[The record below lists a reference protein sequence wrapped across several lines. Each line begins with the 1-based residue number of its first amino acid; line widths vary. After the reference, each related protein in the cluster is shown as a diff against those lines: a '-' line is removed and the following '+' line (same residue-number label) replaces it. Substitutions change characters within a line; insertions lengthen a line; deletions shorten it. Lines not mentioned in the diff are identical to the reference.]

1 MLKNTEY
8 WISKEE
14 SVEIYTSGYWND
26 LEIEKRKV
34 TWISDGNYEECLS
47 YLENSGLLAQYEA
60 SLKYISTVHKSSN
73 LSIADLAAGIGWVS
87 ALLSKLPQVADIHC
101 VDISEHRI
109 NELFE
114 HAIKMVNGAPKKI
127 NRYIGSFYDLK
138 FENSSMDLIYLS
150 QAFHHAEK
158 PLNLLLECD
167 RVLKPK
173 GRIILVGEHY
183 ISVSKIIFSFFKKII
198 RHRKM
203 SVNFYE
209 LFPPDKILG
218 DHYYRLSDYYF
229 MFQSIGYSIKHEVL
243 DENYVIYIADK
254 NE

>member
-1 MLKNTEY
+1 M
-8 WISKEE
+8 
-14 SVEIYTSGYWND
+14 
-26 LEIEKRKV
+26 
-34 TWISDGNYEECLS
+34 
-47 YLENSGLLAQYEA
+47 
-60 SLKYISTVHKSSN
+60 
-73 LSIADLAAGIGWVS
+73 
-87 ALLSKLPQVADIHC
+87 
-101 VDISEHRI
+101 DISEHRI

-114 HAIKMVNGAPKKI
+114 HAIKMVNGEPKKI

-138 FENSSMDLIYLS
+138 FEHSSMDLIYLS

-173 GRIILVGEHY
+173 GRIILVGEHF
-183 ISVSKIIFSFFKKII
+183 ISVRKIIFAFLNKII

-218 DHYYRLSDYYF
+218 DHYYRHSDYYF
-229 MFQSIGYSIKHEVL
+229 MFQSIGYSGKHEGS
-243 DENYVIYIADK
+243 
-254 NE
+254 